1 MFYQKLIKPLL
12 FLFPA
17 EKAHH
22 LSTSLFKLIN
32 SLPIVSSINN
42 SIFSFNH
49 SELRRKVFGID
60 FPNPI
65 GLAAGFDKDGQYYK
79 SMASLGFG
87 FVEIGTVTPV
97 GQDGNPQPRLFRL
110 PEDKALI
117 NRMGFNNQGVDAMV
131 ERLKRRPEGLI
142 VGGNIGKNKATPNDE
157 AINDYDICFNKLYPH
172 VDYFVLNV
180 SSPNTPNLRSLQD
193 KEPLN
198 ALLRHVANLRN
209 EQSDYKPIL
218 LKIAPD
224 LNNDQIDDVLDIV
237 RSNNIDGIIATNTTI
252 SREGLKTTSKTIEA
266 IGAGGLS
273 GKPLFERSLEV
284 VSYIRSKAPELPI
297 IGVGGIS
304 TPENALSML
313 NAGADLIQIYSGMI
327 YQGPSFVKNIK
338 KAILSSSK

>member
-1 MFYQKLIKPLL
+1 MLYQNLIKPIL

-22 LSTSLFKLIN
+22 ISTSLFKLIN
-32 SLPIVSSINN
+32 RIPLVSSINK
-42 SIFSFNH
+42 SIFRYEHADLKKS
-49 SELRRKVFGID
+49 VFGID

-97 GQDGNPQPRLFRL
+97 AQDGNPQPRLFRL

-131 ERLKRRPEGLI
+131 ERLKRRPKGLI
-142 VGGNIGKNKATPNDE
+142 VGGNIGKNKITPNE
-157 AINDYDICFNKLYPH
+157 NAINDYDICFNKLYPY

-198 ALLRHVANLRN
+198 ALLQHVDQLRN
-209 EQSDYKPIL
+209 LQAHYKPIL

-237 RSNNIDGIIATNTTI
+237 NRNNIDGIIATNTTI
-252 SREGLKTTSKTIEA
+252 SRADLNTPESKIEN
-266 IGAGGLS
+266 IGPGGLS

-284 VSYIRSKAPELPI
+284 VSYLRSKAPNLPI

-304 TPENALSML
+304 TPENALEML
-313 NAGADLIQIYSGMI
+313 KAGADLIQIYSGM
-327 YQGPSFVKNIK
+327 
-338 KAILSSSK
+338 